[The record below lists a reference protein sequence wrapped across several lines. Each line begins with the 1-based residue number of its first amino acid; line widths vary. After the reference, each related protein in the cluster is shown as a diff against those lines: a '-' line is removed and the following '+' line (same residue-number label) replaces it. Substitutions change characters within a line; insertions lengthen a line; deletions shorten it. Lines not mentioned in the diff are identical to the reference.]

1 MIEID
6 ILNKLN
12 APTREERLA
21 NLKEILKTTEF
32 PPMVPQYINNHI
44 HTTYSFSPY
53 SPTAAVYAARM
64 EGLCT
69 AGIIDH
75 DSISGAREFLAAAEL
90 VGMPV
95 TVGMECRVSMN
106 GTAMQGKRTNNPDQV
121 GVSYMTIQSVPHD
134 KIETLNA
141 WFAPYRAA
149 RGRRNRAMVEKIN
162 ALLDGIALD
171 YDRDVLP
178 LSEAKEDGGV
188 TERHL
193 MYALAKK
200 MVVKAG
206 KGQPMVDYLASIGLN
221 LSAKQQAQ
229 MLDTAY
235 PFYEY
240 DLLGILKSAFV
251 PKIYIDATEECPNV
265 RDVAKL
271 CNDIDALLCYA
282 YLGDVTA
289 SVTGDKKAQKFEDD
303 YLDDVIACIK
313 DCGIRAVTY
322 MPTRNTPEQLAR
334 LRRLCDE
341 NGLFQVSGEDINS
354 PRQSFVI
361 KAMENPK
368 VHIIGH
374 PDDGTYAVDFDE
386 LVRHARER
394 GVMIELNEAS
404 VRPGSYRKNGRENA
418 AVVLDRCAHYGVKVV
433 VSSDAHV
440 ECDIL
445 RHRYALE
452 LLETVH
458 FPEEL
463 VVNRSVDALMAAL
476 AEKKA

>member
-1 MIEID
+1 MID
-6 ILNKLN
+6 ITILDKLN
-12 APTREERLA
+12 APTKEERLKS
-21 NLKEILKTTEF
+21 LKDAVRTAQF

-53 SPTAAVYAARM
+53 SPAAAVYAARM

-75 DSISGAREFLAAAEL
+75 DSISGAEEFLEAAKI

-95 TVGMECRVSMN
+95 TIGMECRVSME
-106 GTAMQGKRTNNPDQV
+106 GTAMEGKRTNNPDQL

-134 KIETLNA
+134 KIAEVNTF
-141 WFAPYRAA
+141 FAPYRKA
-149 RGRRNRAMVEKIN
+149 RGERNRKMIARIN
-162 ALLDGIALD
+162 ALLSGIELD
-171 YDRDVLP
+171 YERDVLP
-178 LSEAKEDGGV
+178 LSEAKEEGGV

-193 MYALAKK
+193 MYALAIAMVKK
-200 MVVKAG
+200 VG
-206 KGQPMVDYLASIGLN
+206 KGQPMVDYLGSIGLTLN
-221 LSAKQQAQ
+221 EKQKAQ

-251 PKIYIDATEECPNV
+251 PKIYVDATDECPNV
-265 RDVAKL
+265 RDVAAL
-271 CNDIDALLCYA
+271 CERVDALLCYA

-313 DCGIRAVTY
+313 EAGIRAVTY
-322 MPTRNTPEQLAR
+322 MPTRNTPEQLTR

-361 KAMENPK
+361 KAMENPLFSNLIDATWK
-368 VHIIGH
+368 LI
-374 PDDGTYAVDFDE
+374 
-386 LVRHARER
+386 RHEQT
-394 GVMIELNEAS
+394 G
-404 VRPGSYRKNGRENA
+404 
-418 AVVLDRCAHYGVKVV
+418 
-433 VSSDAHV
+433 
-440 ECDIL
+440 
-445 RHRYALE
+445 
-452 LLETVH
+452 ETIV
-458 FPEEL
+458 
-463 VVNRSVDALMAAL
+463 
-476 AEKKA
+476 